1 MVPKVTV
8 VVLLLQLDV
17 ERDPDGAGVTG
28 GRAGPEAVAAV
39 PIIVAIVE
47 VEGVQPNLKERGKV

>member
-1 MVPKVTV
+1 M
-8 VVLLLQLDV
+8 VLLLQLDV

-47 VEGVQPNLKERGKV
+47 VEGIQPHLDERYGV